1 MDTGPGARY
10 RLTMTERR
18 ASTAAVAWGLAALAV
33 SLGVVTAAL
42 AVVNRASIQ
51 SLDGASPIEVVLPVS
66 FALVGG
72 LVAAHHPRNP
82 IGWIFL
88 FTAVVTGLGGATY
101 QYGLLAAVTHPGSL
115 PGAV

>member
-1 MDTGPGARY
+1 HPPTSATLPLSLHDALPI
-10 RLTMTERR
+10 
-18 ASTAAVAWGLAALAV
+18 SALAV

-88 FTAVVTGLGGATY
+88 FTAVDRSEEHTSELQSRGHLVCRL
-101 QYGLLAAVTHPGSL
+101 
-115 PGAV
+115 